1 MANIKDTSN
10 DLVDIQGQLE
20 KVLSKYEKLNNF
32 NFNQMWDGLKNS
44 IKESTTETE
53 KLNFQYKSVNSEI
66 NDSLKLMEKVSKS
79 KKGGVIESEKM
90 IKLGNQLQNQLDE
103 RLHIEEQLKQIA
115 TSESLRQKSS
125 LTWVSNKFK
134 EIKQMVTDHPMII
147 ADMAALYVFKQIYN
161 VFDQLDSAAA
171 DFRKSMG
178 ITRTDSSKLESDV
191 RTISISLMSIGV
203 SAKDVYGS
211 IKAIADEFGSTATYS
226 SDMVS
231 DMATLT
237 AQFGIT
243 GQTSAKFVKSMAMVS
258 NSTSSTQKDMLM
270 IAQRMS
276 AAAGVPL
283 DAVMNDVAEASHDS
297 YQFLSRNPLELLKAA
312 VKARELGTT
321 LSSSAKSSASL
332 LNFTESVKA
341 EMEASVLLGK
351 SMNLQKARELAY
363 HRDIAG
369 LNVEIVKLAKD
380 ANFEQLDPFQQDA
393 VAKALGKSA
402 GEVASMLESDREHAN
417 IMKAMSETDKVRY
430 NEMMK
435 MNKSQIKDYA
445 EMARKEVQTMSNQKA
460 IAAISAAWSS
470 IFAKL
475 GESVFPIIKVVLEAI
490 AADLSHGKLSLIGW
504 ALAGAAVVGSVVMIW
519 KTFNLVKNSLF
530 GIKSLTD
537 GISKSIKP
545 TKSGGFGGFI
555 KSIAEGLTSF
565 SKVPWSGMLKAGLIL
580 PILSIGI
587 ASLGASLLIFSK
599 VKWGDIGKGLVA
611 LVAFGALG
619 AIFGVLS
626 EVLIPGAI
634 AIGLLG
640 LALIPFAGA
649 AWIASKALQ
658 NLVDVPFLK
667 IVGGLSLLGL
677 AAPLVIAAGLGLG
690 LAAPGI
696 TMFSLALRLLA
707 GPAEKVGQSMLNL
720 GNGIKMS
727 VDSLIALKNLS
738 FIDTISQIKIMSS
751 AINELNKSAGGMSK
765 IKLPEIN
772 IGKMMPSSQKVV
784 VPSEKPE
791 ISMLREKST
800 DFSYDVNKVN
810 NTQTS
815 DTLLQKKLDDLLTS
829 NNSLNENI
837 TGLRND
843 MKNGSINANVF
854 LDSQKLDSQMGR
866 RLKYTGALA

>member
-53 KLNFQYKSVNSEI
+53 KLNFQYKSVNGQI

-79 KKGGVIESEKM
+79 KKGGTIESEKM

-134 EIKQMVTDHPMII
+134 EIKQMMTDHPMII

-178 ITRTDSSKLESDV
+178 ITRTDSSKLESDA

-341 EMEASVLLGK
+341 EMEASILLGK

-417 IMKAMSETDKVRY
+417 IMKAMSATDKVRY

-475 GESVFPIIKVVLEAI
+475 GESVFPIIEVVLEAI

-504 ALAGAAVVGSVVMIW
+504 AIAGAAVVGSVVMIW

-537 GISKSIKP
+537 GISKSVKP
-545 TKSGGFGGFI
+545 TKSGGLGGFI
-555 KSIAEGLTSF
+555 KSIGDGIKAF
-565 SKVPWSGMLKAGLIL
+565 PWSAIGKLAVGIVLIAGFG
-580 PILSIGI
+580 LSLMVLAKGFAAFAGVSWSDVFIG
-587 ASLGASLLIFSK
+587 LGALSAFAVVAGIMGAGPIPAFIA
-599 VKWGDIGKGLVA
+599 IG
-611 LVAFGALG
+611 
-619 AIFGVLS
+619 
-626 EVLIPGAI
+626 EVLIAGMGIALGIFAVGAMLG
-634 AIGLLG
+634 AKAMDMLGTALPNMVNGLKSLNSIGLGELMKDVAKLG
-640 LALIPFAGA
+640 ILTSTLGA
-649 AWIASKALQ
+649 MA
-658 NLVDVPFLK
+658 VF
-667 IVGGLSLLGL
+667 
-677 AAPLVIAAGLGLG
+677 AAPLMIFASAMTLLAAGISPFVEGLKS
-690 LAAPGI
+690 LE
-696 TMFSLALRLLA
+696 TLNFSNTIIQLNNLSKCVTELSKTFSNI
-707 GPAEKVGQSMLNL
+707 PDVKIEKLKSLVIPD
-720 GNGIKMS
+720 GNGAGDNKGTEKKGESTSDI
-727 VDSLIALKNLS
+727 L
-738 FIDTISQIKIMSS
+738 S
-751 AINELNKSAGGMSK
+751 AIKDGIEG
-765 IKLPEIN
+765 I
-772 IGKMMPSSQKVV
+772 
-784 VPSEKPE
+784 
-791 ISMLREKST
+791 
-800 DFSYDVNKVN
+800 
-810 NTQTS
+810 
-815 DTLLQKKLDDLLTS
+815 
-829 NNSLNENI
+829 
-837 TGLRND
+837 RND
-843 MKNGSINANVF
+843 FKNGTITANVF
-854 LDSQKLDSQMGR
+854 LDSQKLDSAVGR
-866 RLKYTGALA
+866 RLSYTGTLT